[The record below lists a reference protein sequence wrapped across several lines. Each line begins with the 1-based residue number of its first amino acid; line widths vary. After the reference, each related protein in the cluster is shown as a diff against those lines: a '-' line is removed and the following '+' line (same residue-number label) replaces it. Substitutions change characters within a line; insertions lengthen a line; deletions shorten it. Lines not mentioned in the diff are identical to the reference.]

1 MERAIC
7 TRSTRAFFLPSY
19 FESAILASISVP
31 MRPFLSS
38 YSKFHCVANMNR
50 ISKIIPS
57 DRKSN
62 RSLFILQFQSFDL
75 DISKI
80 MSIMRKGNKFFDRV
94 LSEILV

>member
-38 YSKFHCVANMNR
+38 YSKFYCKYEQDLENV
-50 ISKIIPS
+50 PS